1 MDSSEAM
8 IAPPL
13 TSDYSLPV
21 RFDEMSP
28 QEQASAVR
36 SCILK
41 FLDEVGQARTGTICA
56 AIGLSPKSESLRR
69 QLRYLCA
76 TQQLYSDNVGRD
88 PTYFRNGRLAHPV
101 MQANIEAGTRSYAIR
116 TYKDD
121 MSGRFMT
128 ITEYA
133 VTTTGQK
140 MAKSGVRIDLADLE
154 HFHAELSKIVALIIQ
169 NGPDS
174 EPRPRRDKQWNTR

>member
-1 MDSSEAM
+1 MDMSETV

-21 RFDEMSP
+21 RFDEMTP

-56 AIGLSPKSESLRR
+56 AIGISPKSESLRR
-69 QLRYLCA
+69 QLRHLCA

-88 PTYFRNGRLAHPV
+88 PTYFRNGRLAHPL

-133 VTTTGQK
+133 VSPAGQK
-140 MAKSGVRIDLADLE
+140 IAKSGVRIDLADIE
-154 HFHAELSKIVALIIQ
+154 HFHAELSKIVSLVLQ
-169 NGPDS
+169 NGSDS
-174 EPRPRRDKQWNTR
+174 EPQTRRERTWSTR

>member
-1 MDSSEAM
+1 MSEAQV
-8 IAPPL
+8 APPA

-21 RFDEMSP
+21 RFEEMSP

-41 FLDEVGQARTGTICA
+41 FLGEVGQARTGTICA
-56 AIGLSPKSESLRR
+56 AIGISPKSESLRR
-69 QLRYLCA
+69 QLRQLCA

-88 PTYFRNGRLAHPV
+88 PTYFRNGRLAHPL

-121 MSGRFMT
+121 ISGRFMT
-128 ITEYA
+128 VTEYA
-133 VTTTGQK
+133 VSPTGQK
-140 MAKSGVRIDLADLE
+140 IAKSGVRIDLADIE
-154 HFHAELSKIVALIIQ
+154 HFHTELSKIVGLILQ

-174 EPRPRRDKQWNTR
+174 EPRTKRDKPWNTR